1 MINYACVLLNL
12 SRVLSAAIVNP
23 LGNESGRQEIDD
35 LPGKSDLGKPEI
47 NIISRNWVYKSIDSM
62 ANT

>member
-1 MINYACVLLNL
+1 MNPCEK
-12 SRVLSAAIVNP
+12 SESPRAIVNP

-47 NIISRNWVYKSIDSM
+47 NNDKEIGYIK
-62 ANT
+62 A